1 MNIWQSKKNCSLQ
14 KHILES
20 AFREREALF
29 FWGKAAP
36 SMEGL
41 PQARRSGTKWS
52 GDQALAGPGTR
63 LAKQF
68 APKRIIKK
76 NQKKAD
82 KIVCQKKKIIKK

>member
-1 MNIWQSKKNCSLQ
+1 
-14 KHILES
+14 
-20 AFREREALF
+20 
-29 FWGKAAP
+29 
-36 SMEGL
+36 MEGL

-82 KIVCQKKKIIKK
+82 KIVCQKKKIIKKNQKKADKIVCQKKKKKKK

>member
-1 MNIWQSKKNCSLQ
+1 
-14 KHILES
+14 
-20 AFREREALF
+20 
-29 FWGKAAP
+29 
-36 SMEGL
+36 MEGL

>member
-1 MNIWQSKKNCSLQ
+1 MFAKTY
-14 KHILES
+14 
-20 AFREREALF
+20 FRKCLSGTGGAF

-68 APKRIIKK
+68 APKRIIKI

>member
-1 MNIWQSKKNCSLQ
+1 MQQWKNFVFHRFLMT
-14 KHILES
+14 
-20 AFREREALF
+20 ATR
-29 FWGKAAP
+29 KA
-36 SMEGL
+36 MELL
-41 PQARRSGTKWS
+41 PQARRSGTKRS

>member
-1 MNIWQSKKNCSLQ
+1 MILVVFVNLFIWGD
-14 KHILES
+14 
-20 AFREREALF
+20 F
-29 FWGKAAP
+29 FSGL
-36 SMEGL
+36 MEGL